1 MESPHMVH
9 TIGYIHFANVFV
21 CYVYV
26 IKAQGLHMEPIRVK
40 VHGES
45 RVYALCSG
53 SFKTDTTFIRVILKK
68 IIDPMDMV

>member
-1 MESPHMVH
+1 
-9 TIGYIHFANVFV
+9 
-21 CYVYV
+21 
-26 IKAQGLHMEPIRVK
+26 MEPIRVK